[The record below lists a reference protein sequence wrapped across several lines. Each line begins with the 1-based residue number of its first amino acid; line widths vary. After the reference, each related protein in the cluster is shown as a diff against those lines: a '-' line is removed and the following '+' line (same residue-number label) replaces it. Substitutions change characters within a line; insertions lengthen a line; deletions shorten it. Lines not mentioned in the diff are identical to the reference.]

1 MPCFWLSILG
11 FYRFRTAF
19 CVVLVSS
26 SGLVVSGVIEGDDA
40 REARTQSVF
49 PRPWSSHS
57 VFLSSSSSC
66 SLI

>member
-11 FYRFRTAF
+11 FPSFRTA

-49 PRPWSSHS
+49 PRSWSSLS
-57 VFLSSSSSC
+57 VFLSSSSC